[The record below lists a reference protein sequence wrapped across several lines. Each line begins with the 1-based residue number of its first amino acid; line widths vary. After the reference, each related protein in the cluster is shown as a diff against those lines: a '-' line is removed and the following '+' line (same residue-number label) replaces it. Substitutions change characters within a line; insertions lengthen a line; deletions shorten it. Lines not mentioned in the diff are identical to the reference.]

1 MRPLGQVLNKYVALL
16 LVFALFS
23 LTLERTFAAPL
34 SSVTAA
40 PQLVGKL
47 STRGNRSIVV
57 NGNNTEAGA
66 SILDGATIETPDGT
80 GATISLGSLGEIDL
94 APNTVAELH
103 YVPEQGP
110 AGQVRLKIKHGCAI
124 VRVKQGVIGSIETPD
139 GTVTTADQPD
149 NGKRKLADV
158 CFPLGATTPVVNT
171 GAAASAGAGASG
183 SAAGGASAAAAAG
196 ATGEGISA
204 GTIAATLA
212 GIGAVIAG
220 VVVGLTTDNESS
232 SSPSATL

>member
-1 MRPLGQVLNKYVALL
+1 MRPLCQVLNKYVALL

-23 LTLERTFAAPL
+23 LTLGRSFAAPL
-34 SSVTAA
+34 SSMTSA

-47 STRGNRSIVV
+47 STRGNRPILV

-80 GATISLGSLGEIDL
+80 GATITIGSLGEVDL
-94 APNTVAELH
+94 APNTEVELH

-110 AGQVRLKIKHGCAI
+110 GQVRLKLKRGCAI
-124 VRVKQGVIGSIETPD
+124 IRVKQEATGLIETPD

-149 NGKRKLADV
+149 NGKRKRADV
-158 CFPLGATTPVVNT
+158 CFPVGATTPVVNT

-183 SAAGGASAAAAAG
+183 GAAGGASAAAAATV
-196 ATGEGISA
+196 TGEGISA
-204 GTIAATLA
+204 GTIVAAIA
-212 GIGAVIAG
+212 GIGAVITG
-220 VVVGLTTDNESS
+220 LVVGLTTDNESAS
-232 SSPSATL
+232 SSAAAL